1 MFNEGVKLLFHRK
14 IDLSYLNKPTFY
26 FIYFLGEIADILAKA
41 ATGTSV
47 EFLDFEEIIDK
58 PRTIRSLKA
67 LHIRQSQFQSLL
79 NKKRIEKVRISFDNT
94 LINNLDVLLFR
105 SKICLM
111 MP

>member
-1 MFNEGVKLLFHRK
+1 MFNEGLKLLFHRK
-14 IDLSYLNKPTFY
+14 IDLSYLNKTSF
-26 FIYFLGEIADILAKA
+26 YFLGEIADLLAEA
-41 ATGTSV
+41 ATGTAV
-47 EFLDFEEIIDK
+47 DFLDFEEIIDK

-79 NKKRIEKVRISFDNT
+79 NKKRIEKVRITFDNT
-94 LINNLDVLLFR
+94 LINNLDVFLFR

>member
-1 MFNEGVKLLFHRK
+1 MSYIIK
-14 IDLSYLNKPTFY
+14 IPF
-26 FIYFLGEIADILAKA
+26 YFLGEIADLLAEA
-41 ATGTSV
+41 ATGTAV
-47 EFLDFEEIIDK
+47 DFLDFEEIIDK

-111 MP
+111 ML

>member
-1 MFNEGVKLLFHRK
+1 MFNEGLKLLFHRK
-14 IDLSYLNKPTFY
+14 IDLSYLNKTSF
-26 FIYFLGEIADILAKA
+26 YFLGEIADLLAEA
-41 ATGTSV
+41 ATGTAV
-47 EFLDFEEIIDK
+47 DFLDFEEIIDK